1 MSAVLD
7 AEVAE
12 RRRFKVLRSK
22 NAGPFLLTLDMVFR
36 NEADF
41 TYVLSSLTPAMLA
54 GAYGVATEAVT
65 EITSLAALYAIKVSF
80 FRPIPAGHPGCS
92 DCYGMN
98 QEEPLA
104 RLILDLFASRA

>member
-1 MSAVLD
+1 MGNALE
-7 AEVAE
+7 AEVTA

-22 NAGPFLLTLDMVFR
+22 NAGPFIITLDMVFR

-41 TYVLSSLTPAMLA
+41 SRALSSLTPASVA
-54 GAYGVATEAVT
+54 KAYDVETSAVT
-65 EITSLAALYAIKVSF
+65 GVSSLAALRAIKVSYR
-80 FRPIPAGHPGCS
+80 RPRPAGHPGDS

-104 RLILDLFASRA
+104 RLLLDILGPQA